1 MPMFAPSEA
10 VSALFDPAPS
20 QWGLRGDPYLWQ
32 AMQRALA
39 TVARP
44 STAASLAAL
53 IESAFEQ
60 LTGHPMATNEPI
72 YAPEY
77 SHGGMSSGLVSP
89 PFWREVAI
97 PLLVQ
102 RWSERL

>member
-1 MPMFAPSEA
+1 MPTFAPSEA

-20 QWGLRGDPYLWQ
+20 TWGLRGDPYLWQ
-32 AMQRALA
+32 AMQRALT

-60 LTGHPMATNEPI
+60 LTGHPMTHDEPI

-102 RWSERL
+102 RWGERL